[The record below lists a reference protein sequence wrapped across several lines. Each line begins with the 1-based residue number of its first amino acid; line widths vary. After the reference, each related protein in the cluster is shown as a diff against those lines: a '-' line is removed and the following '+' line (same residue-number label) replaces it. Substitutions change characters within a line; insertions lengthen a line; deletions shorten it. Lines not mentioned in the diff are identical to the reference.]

1 MEQSS
6 TPVEITNWKVRFYPK
21 RKTKNKKKRNP
32 PRFKTPKSNKIKTN
46 WSTECGKKEQ
56 RKHRGKAGFMMV
68 NEYRKMGKIL
78 ITEKQLEILSRRILR
93 EQSVVPRET
102 FNKIQTDL
110 NYLLS
115 QKVETDPNIL
125 NKFSVVIHGLE
136 ERPARGMTV
145 TIGGAHITLKHDPPN
160 AQRSSP
166 EWGFWL
172 TEPIYGRRISTKG
185 FISELVE
192 KDRSYG
198 EFFKNYPE
206 VKDQIETGTV
216 KLEVTHDVM
225 HNGALLIF
233 GVAST
238 KKPKD
243 LKNLPSLGH
252 KFNLGTFYNDNKAT
266 VRLSKDEYGTLHSS
280 NLSYTLT
287 SLVLK
292 EPDWG
297 GEDEIASRIY
307 SFAAG
312 EMFNFNKAT
321 ITEDAKDELN
331 QQIINPIRSMEVQ
344 DRNVY
349 IQKLISDPLT
359 VTAYASRDDDPSETP
374 YYTEET
380 KIKLH
385 QACIGENTR
394 GEYNQCLSDERA
406 HAVADYLS
414 TTVSDIFG
422 DVTFNSVGG
431 GENCDS
437 GNCWTK
443 GKKNHKSATTQSD
456 RRFELTLPALV
467 IK

>member
-1 MEQSS
+1 MSQ
-6 TPVEITNWKVRFYPK
+6 
-21 RKTKNKKKRNP
+21 
-32 PRFKTPKSNKIKTN
+32 
-46 WSTECGKKEQ
+46 
-56 RKHRGKAGFMMV
+56 
-68 NEYRKMGKIL
+68 IL
-78 ITEKQLEILSRRILR
+78 ITEQQLERLSRSVLR

-102 FNKIQTDL
+102 FNDIQRDL

-125 NKFSVVIHGLE
+125 NKFSVVIEGSE
-136 ERPARGMTV
+136 DWRGGMTV
-145 TIGGAHITLKHDPPN
+145 TIGGAPITLKYDPPN

-172 TEPIYGRRISTKG
+172 TEPIYGQSIPTKG
-185 FISELVE
+185 FISELIE
-192 KDRSYG
+192 KDSSYG
-198 EFFKNYPE
+198 DFFKNYPE
-206 VKDQIETGTV
+206 VKDQIEMGTV

-225 HNGALLIF
+225 QNGALLIF
-233 GVAST
+233 SVAST
-238 KKPKD
+238 KKPKN
-243 LKNLPSLGH
+243 LKNLPSLGDEF
-252 KFNLGTFYNDNKAT
+252 KLGTFFNDNEAT
-266 VRLSKDEYGTLHSS
+266 VRLSKTEYGTLHST

-297 GEDEIASRIY
+297 GEEEEITPRVF

-312 EMFNFNKAT
+312 DMFNFNRAT
-321 ITEDAKDELN
+321 ITQDAIDELN
-331 QQIINPIRSMEVQ
+331 EQIINPIRSMAPE
-344 DRNVY
+344 DRNAY
-349 IQKLISDPLT
+349 IQKLNNTPIT
-359 VTAYASRDDDPSETP
+359 VTAYASRDNDPSESP

-380 KIKLH
+380 KTKLH
-385 QACIGENTR
+385 QPCIGENTR
-394 GEYNQCLSDERA
+394 GEYNQCLSNDRA
-406 HAVADYLS
+406 QAVADYLN
-414 TTVSDIFG
+414 TTVRDIFG

-443 GKKNHKSATTQSD
+443 GKKNHKSSTTQSD